1 MKNYLNYQSSEYDCG
16 PVSLTNAL
24 RFLFERSALSP
35 DILKAISLYTLD
47 TYNDEGEAGKH
58 GTSRFAMQFLTNW
71 FNQYGRSTKFPI
83 QARFIENEQVFIS
96 PTSAVT
102 GCLQQ
107 GGAAVI
113 HCFLGGD
120 PHYVLLTASLGD
132 RVGLFDPYFVSRE
145 DFEAENV
152 AACGVEL
159 VEDQPRRMNRVVMAD
174 TLNRTD
180 IVHYSMGPVDT
191 REAMLIFNSQT
202 RQSEDNAI
210 EYLI

>member
-1 MKNYLNYQSSEYDCG
+1 MKNVLNYQSSEYDCG
-16 PVSLTNAL
+16 PVSLINAL
-24 RFLFERSALSP
+24 RFLFERAELSP

-47 TYNDEGEAGKH
+47 TYNDAGEAGKH
-58 GTSRFAMQFLTNW
+58 GTSRFAMQFLANW

-83 QARFIENEQVFIS
+83 VAQFIENEQVFLS

-102 GCLQQ
+102 VCLQQ
-107 GGAAVI
+107 GGAAVV

-120 PHYVLLTASLGD
+120 PHYVLLTAALGD
-132 RVGLFDPYFVSRE
+132 RVGLFDPYYVSRE

-159 VEDQPRRMNRVVMAD
+159 VEDRPRAMNRIVRAS

-180 IVHYSMGPVDT
+180 IIHYSMGPVNT
-191 REAMLIFNSQT
+191 REAMLIYNRRT
-202 RQSEDNAI
+202 RQTEANAV
-210 EYLI
+210 EYVI

>member
-1 MKNYLNYQSSEYDCG
+1 M
-16 PVSLTNAL
+16 L
-24 RFLFERSALSP
+24 RFESGLVDEIELGTYYLTDRDHWFER
-35 DILKAISLYTLD
+35 
-47 TYNDEGEAGKH
+47 
-58 GTSRFAMQFLTNW
+58 
-71 FNQYGRSTKFPI
+71 
-83 QARFIENEQVFIS
+83 
-96 PTSAVT
+96 
-102 GCLQQ
+102 
-107 GGAAVI
+107 

-210 EYLI
+210 EYLISKRCAWGRTAPYFLRRPANICDRAVRRLAFCFVC